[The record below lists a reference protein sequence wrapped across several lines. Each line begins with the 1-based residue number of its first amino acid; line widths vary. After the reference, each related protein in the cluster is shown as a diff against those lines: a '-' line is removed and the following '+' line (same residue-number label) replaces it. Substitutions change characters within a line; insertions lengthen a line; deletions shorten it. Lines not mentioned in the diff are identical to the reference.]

1 MIITSYSKGDF
12 TILLNVSYGLLI
24 RASREMS
31 EILIAKGVFV
41 AQIFNKDETM
51 AKVCG
56 VQTEHQRGKLVDF
69 IKDLKGLKFYDWY
82 ELHETMDVHDV
93 VRFAKEEDHDAFI
106 YDVVG

>member
-1 MIITSYSKGDF
+1 
-12 TILLNVSYGLLI
+12 
-24 RASREMS
+24 MS

-56 VQTEHQRGKLVDF
+56 VQTERQRGKLVDF